1 MTMMEIKAKLNY
13 LGISPRK
20 VRLVADLIRGLKAED
35 AEFQLRFSTQRA
47 AFSLLK
53 LLNSAI
59 ANAKHN
65 FVIEKE
71 NLHVSKIAVNTGP
84 ILKRWRPRSRG
95 MAAPIKKRT
104 SHVELVLEERGGKQ
118 KKSKR
123 IKGVKDKEIVK
134 KEAALEEAP
143 KEVKPEKAT
152 EKKPV
157 FKPKRKIEKP
167 RSGGIVQK
175 IFRRKAIG

>member
-1 MTMMEIKAKLNY
+1 MMEIKAKLSY

-20 VRLVADLIRGLKAED
+20 VRLAADLIRGLKAEE

-65 FVIEKE
+65 FGIEKE
-71 NLHVSKIAVNTGP
+71 KLYVLKIAVNTGP

-104 SHVELVLEERGGKQ
+104 SHVELILGEGGGKQ
-118 KKSKR
+118 KKAKK
-123 IKGVKDKEIVK
+123 IKGAKDREIIK
-134 KEAALEEAP
+134 KEAVLEEAP
-143 KEVKPEKAT
+143 KEVKPEKAI

-167 RSGGIVQK
+167 RPGGIVQK
-175 IFRRKAIG
+175 IFRRKAI